1 LGRVSKTLRLA
12 LILERSDGHGAPRGR
27 FGRGDPRRSGGDDPN
42 QTWLENPEVTC
53 VFLFFSIAM
62 FESQGVGG
70 VVGHGWRYVLLVAS
84 YFSRVS
90 L

>member
-1 LGRVSKTLRLA
+1 MGTGHHGEDLGEETRGDQVEMTRIKHGWKILRL
-12 LILERSDGHGAPRGR
+12 HV
-27 FGRGDPRRSGGDDPN
+27 F
-42 QTWLENPEVTC
+42 
-53 VFLFFSIAM
+53 FLFFSIAM

-84 YFSRVS
+84 YFSTVS